1 MASRPLKASDIMSK
15 EVVIASPEMNLVEA
29 ARLMNQF
36 RIGGL
41 PVLEDGELVGAVTE
55 RTIMQKVV
63 EADVQASKVFV
74 KDIML
79 PPKITIGPDEDIGKI
94 AKLMAKEDVTR
105 AFVCADG
112 RLVGIVTN
120 RDVLKNS
127 QEMVDILVE
136 QARIKGPQLYP
147 QYTAYGK
154 CEMCGNNTHLLFKK
168 SQFVCKV
175 CVDSKRF

>member
-41 PVLEDGELVGAVTE
+41 PVLEDGELVGAITE

-79 PPKITIGPDEDIGKI
+79 PPKITVGPDEDVGRI
-94 AKLMAKEDVTR
+94 ARLMAEEDVTR
-105 AFVCADG
+105 AFSFAVWG
-112 RLVGIVTN
+112 RYHWLCS
-120 RDVLKNS
+120 R
-127 QEMVDILVE
+127 
-136 QARIKGPQLYP
+136 R
-147 QYTAYGK
+147 
-154 CEMCGNNTHLLFKK
+154 
-168 SQFVCKV
+168 
-175 CVDSKRF
+175 